1 MQYVQSL
8 NLASQS
14 HLLQDIS
21 LINLIRSR
29 TGLSIV
35 YLMAL
40 NALLSRLCFI
50 LQNQAYSMPNFYF
63 DSYIIHQTNS
73 LITYCLISASHVC
86 WPQLNSTTR
95 RPLCRLPFQNRQDTL
110 NCRRTSN
117 KHKLLWL
124 SLGYSMTCPIHPP
137 HSLTEFHAIHFLNL
151 HYY

>member
-1 MQYVQSL
+1 MNALELAGSNTTKVLWANSLPPASMLMQYVQSL

-50 LQNQAYSMPNFYF
+50 LQSWPLCHIDQVYSMPNFYF

-73 LITYCLISASHVC
+73 LITYCLISASHVVC
-86 WPQLNSTTR
+86 YDNSVGHSSI
-95 RPLCRLPFQNRQDTL
+95 RPLVVPSVVSPFKTVRIL
-110 NCRRTSN
+110 
-117 KHKLLWL
+117 
-124 SLGYSMTCPIHPP
+124 
-137 HSLTEFHAIHFLNL
+137 
-151 HYY
+151 